1 MSIFFIISLLIE
13 FFLLSFFKNTFFSF
27 DIGIVLTT
35 INIIITIFYMSIK
48 KHSFK
53 LPILLGYIVRIALMF
68 VDLYGRNLI
77 KILHSGVDTEA
88 FYRISLIYSK
98 GDFSVFGNNTP
109 RGYYPKVLGSIFYY
123 VGDQRIFAQYLNI
136 VLSILTI
143 IILIRILDKLNI
155 EKNVQSVV
163 IWIVS
168 LFPTNLFL
176 SSILLR
182 ESLILF
188 LVTYGI
194 YHYIDHIYSNNII
207 HLGIASMSIV
217 LSSVFHSGTIMIILG
232 FIVYQIF
239 SSYGYISN
247 FKKIAGILL
256 IAFVLIIFN
265 DVLLRYFYNN
275 GSLNLGNDEILQN
288 AGSGYLRNINI
299 NNISDII
306 KYGWLRAIYFVA
318 SPTPLYWRG
327 FGDIASFFT
336 DSLLYIIIIFKILFN
351 NVKLPQ
357 KVKSVYIS
365 LLLAL
370 AFSIFTFGIGT
381 ANAGTAL
388 RHRNKLLILFLVVFA
403 IIESYNIDS
412 ETKRTRRVLMDN
424 SSNSLKIIIQ
434 YIKKNIAT
442 ILASIIIVGGLGY
455 GFTKYIITPTYTSN
469 ATMMVGV
476 SLPNDKINDKSDGT
490 NSNLV
495 EVNES
500 LISTYSEIVKSRG
513 VADQVINNLKLNMTY
528 DDFSDKVSIEQVK
541 DTQIISVT
549 VVDTI
554 PERSMDIANE
564 TANIFKDTI
573 GDIINVDNVQILD
586 AAVLP
591 KYPSAP
597 NINRNTLFSL
607 LLGAIIGVLISVY
620 KEISDTSI
628 KTQDDISQYF
638 DLPVIGIIPDK
649 KQG

>member
-1 MSIFFIISLLIE
+1 MVGVLLISTIIE
-13 FFLLSFFKNTFFSF
+13 FILLSLFRDITTAY
-27 DIGIVLTT
+27 DIGMVFTTLNVL
-35 INIIITIFYMSIK
+35 IMLVYISQDKSEFKVPLLIGYLARCFLMYLDIYAREYIT
-48 KHSFK
+48 
-53 LPILLGYIVRIALMF
+53 
-68 VDLYGRNLI
+68 LI
-77 KILHSGVDTEA
+77 HSGVDTEA
-88 FYRISLIYSK
+88 YYRIGLTYAKEGIN
-98 GDFSVFGNNTP
+98 VFGISQP
-109 RGYYPKVLGSIFYY
+109 RGYYPKFLGYIFKY
-123 VGDQRIFAQYLNI
+123 VGDQRIFTQYLNV
-136 VLSILTI
+136 VLSIITI
-143 IILIRILDKLNI
+143 IVLVRILEKLRIEENI
-155 EKNVQSVV
+155 QKKVV
-163 IWIVS
+163 WIIC
-168 LFPTNLFL
+168 LLPTNLIL

-182 ESLILF
+182 ESLIIC
-188 LVTYGI
+188 LVTCGI
-194 YHYIDHIYSNNII
+194 YFYINYIYTNKIMHLII
-207 HLGIASMSIV
+207 AATFIM
-217 LSSVFHSGTIMIILG
+217 LSSVFHSGTIMILIG
-232 FIVYQIF
+232 IIVYQIF
-239 SSYGYISN
+239 SSYDYNSN
-247 FKKIAGILL
+247 IKKIIGILL
-256 IAFVLIIFN
+256 ITIVLIFFS
-265 DVLLRYFYNN
+265 DVLLRKFGNDGN
-275 GSLNLGNDEILQN
+275 LNLGNDEILQN

-327 FGDIASFFT
+327 FGDIATFFT

-412 ETKRTRRVLMDN
+412 ETKITRRVLMDN
-424 SSNSLKIIIQ
+424 SSNSLNNIIQ
-434 YIKKNIAT
+434 YMKMNIAT

-455 GFTKYIITPTYTSN
+455 GFTKYVITPTYTSN

-476 SLPNDKINDKSDGT
+476 SMPNDNTNDKSDGT
-490 NSNLV
+490 NANLV
-495 EVNES
+495 EVNKS

-513 VADQVINNLKLNMTY
+513 VSDQVINNLKLDMTY

-554 PERSMDIANE
+554 PERAKDIANE

-591 KYPSAP
+591 KSPSAP

-620 KEISDTSI
+620 REISDTTI
-628 KTQDDISQYF
+628 KTQDDISNYF